1 MSLPVV
7 IFKLKFEDPKKS
19 LENNSD
25 WDINQKKWQMI

>member
-1 MSLPVV
+1 MSLVVV
-7 IFKLKFEDPKKS
+7 IFKLKVEDPKKL